1 MSASELLK
9 SVTELKPRFFEELAA
24 SEVGSIIS
32 VATRRR
38 FPANAVIT
46 HEGYRAE
53 RLFLVIHGRARGFC
67 ITNSGEKIPFRWF
80 PPGEIFG
87 GAAFLSKPVDYL
99 VSTEAV
105 TDTTALEWDRATIRS
120 FSAQFPQLL
129 ENGLLIAYDYFVLY
143 RSLHI
148 SATCHSARQR
158 LAQVLGNLANGL
170 GRQVADGIELDIR
183 NEELASEANIT
194 IFTTSRLLN
203 EWQRKGILTK
213 GRVKI
218 LLRSPEALMLGKK

>member
-1 MSASELLK
+1 M
-9 SVTELKPRFFEELAA
+9 
-24 SEVGSIIS
+24 
-32 VATRRR
+32 
-38 FPANAVIT
+38 
-46 HEGYRAE
+46 
-53 RLFLVIHGRARGFC
+53 
-67 ITNSGEKIPFRWF
+67 
-80 PPGEIFG
+80 
-87 GAAFLSKPVDYL
+87 SKPLDYL

-105 TDTTALEWDRATIRS
+105 TSTTALEWDRATIRS

-148 SATCHSARQR
+148 SAICHSARQR
-158 LAQVLGNLANGL
+158 LAQVLGNLASGL

>member
-1 MSASELLK
+1 M
-9 SVTELKPRFFEELAA
+9 
-24 SEVGSIIS
+24 
-32 VATRRR
+32 
-38 FPANAVIT
+38 
-46 HEGYRAE
+46 
-53 RLFLVIHGRARGFC
+53 
-67 ITNSGEKIPFRWF
+67 
-80 PPGEIFG
+80 
-87 GAAFLSKPVDYL
+87 SKPVDYL

-105 TDTTALEWDRATIRS
+105 TDTTAMEWDRATIRS
-120 FSAQFPQLL
+120 FSAQFPQLV
-129 ENGLLIAYDYFVLY
+129 ENGLLIAYDYIVLY